1 MDMKDAVVV
10 PVCLCR
16 CRFSGV
22 TIESLRG
29 SRGCLLRAPSEWK
42 IREKMMH
49 AVGRRRGE
57 KENEQRS
64 DA

>member
-1 MDMKDAVVV
+1 MVNVKGTVAV
-10 PVCLCR
+10 PVLYRRRWSCGCGL
-16 CRFSGV
+16 
-22 TIESLRG
+22 ESA
-29 SRGCLLRAPSEWK
+29 SHSSNLLGARRDWK
-42 IREKMMH
+42 IREKVMH